1 MKQTSILGIVALLL
15 VGSLLLAG
23 CPAGPFQTITAL
35 GRTVTQEMEITD
47 FDRLQVSHAFDVTV
61 RQGESYRVVI
71 EVDEAALPHLQVDR
85 QGNTLRIGIEPGW
98 RIFSGRTTLRA
109 EVTMPALAG
118 LTASGASRVN
128 LSGFDSAAALEI
140 RASGASRVSG
150 EIDAGDA
157 TIGASGASEIDLSG
171 AYQDLTVEASGASNV
186 TLDGAGQNLRANASG
201 GSEIDLSN
209 LPVAD
214 ARVEASGASTVRVQ
228 PSGTLDVEASGAS
241 NVYYSGNPMMGNI
254 STSGASSVRA
264 D

>member
-1 MKQTSILGIVALLL
+1 MKQTNVLVIGTLVL

-23 CPAGPFQTITAL
+23 CPAGPLQTITAL
-35 GRTVTQEMEITD
+35 GRTVTQEPEITD

-61 RQGESYRVVI
+61 RQGQSYRVVI
-71 EVDEAALPHLQVDR
+71 EVDEAVLPHLQVDR
-85 QGNTLRIGIEPGW
+85 QGSTLRIGIEPGW
-98 RIFSGRTTLRA
+98 RIFRGPTTLRA
-109 EVTMPALAG
+109 EVTMPELSG
-118 LTASGASRVN
+118 LTASGASRVS
-128 LSGFDSAAALEI
+128 LSGFASSAGLDI
-140 RASGASRVSG
+140 QASGASRVNG

-214 ARVEASGASTVRVQ
+214 ARVQAAGASTIRVQ

-241 NVYYSGNPMMGNI
+241 NVYYSGNPTLGNI
-254 STSGASSVRA
+254 STSGASSIRA